1 VKVQFLKLAE
11 AELDDAVEYY
21 NSEQENLGLRF
32 QAEVVRA
39 IDRVMQYP
47 SSY

>member
-1 VKVQFLKLAE
+1 MLQRGIQARGS
-11 AELDDAVEYY
+11 AVEYY

-39 IDRVMQYP
+39 IGRMVQYP
-47 SSY
+47 SSYQK